1 MQAEFVDMDDDTPAF
16 NEWFDSCENILSCNA
31 NDHVNDDDDNGTFV
45 PTDVP
50 PKITEAIEMTEKLRL
65 LATMQQPQL
74 HKLITELQ
82 SKLIDVYI
90 DSKKQKPTTLE
101 DFLQHS

>member
-1 MQAEFVDMDDDTPAF
+1 MDDDTPAF
-16 NEWFDSCENILSCNA
+16 NEWVNSCEHILSCDA
-31 NDHVNDDDDNGTFV
+31 NDQVDNDDDNGTLV
-45 PTDVP
+45 PTDMP
-50 PKITEAIEMTEKLRL
+50 PKITEAIQMIEKLRL
-65 LATMQQPQL
+65 LAIMQQPQL

-90 DSKKQKPTTLE
+90 DSKKQKQTTLE

>member
-1 MQAEFVDMDDDTPAF
+1 M
-16 NEWFDSCENILSCNA
+16 
-31 NDHVNDDDDNGTFV
+31 
-45 PTDVP
+45 P

-90 DSKKQKPTTLE
+90 DSKKQKQTTLE
-101 DFLQHS
+101 DFLQHSQILYPVEHFSIEINLNERRLCEE